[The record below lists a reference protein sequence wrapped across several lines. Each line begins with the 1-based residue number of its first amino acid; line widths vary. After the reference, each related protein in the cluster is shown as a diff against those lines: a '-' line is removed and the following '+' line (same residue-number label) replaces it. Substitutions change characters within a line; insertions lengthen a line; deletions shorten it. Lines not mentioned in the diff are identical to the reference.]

1 MSEASH
7 AQPTGPSARTPAGN
21 IYDLGYRSYDG
32 ARLGRRYA
40 FMSLFSYSMLSI
52 WGIGRSWLAKL
63 FPWGLAIIALVPAVI
78 ILAVA
83 ALVPAEFEV
92 ARPEEYYGFVS
103 IVLALIC
110 AVAAPDLIGRDQ
122 RHHTLALYFSRALDR
137 LDYAGAKLGA
147 LVLSL
152 FLVLSLPQV
161 FLQIGNAVA
170 TDDLTQYLQDNID
183 IIPPVLAT
191 SALAAVFMASLSLAI
206 SIHTSRRAF
215 ATGAV
220 IAAFVILAAL
230 GTIFVNTLDGDAQ
243 KYSLLV
249 SPFGILEGV
258 VFWIFGAEP
267 LSGSEIEEAGLS
279 GGYYLIAIL
288 IYTAVFLGVLYRRIT
303 RMSV

>member
-7 AQPTGPSARTPAGN
+7 AQPTGPSARTPAGS
-21 IYDLGYRSYDG
+21 IYDLGYRGYDG
-32 ARLGRRYA
+32 PRLGRRYA